1 MSFNLKVLIIQER
14 VSDGVV
20 PNVES
25 VFFYTLDGAN
35 IKVPPYYIV
44 IPESDVNRLPGI
56 TLFIYT
62 NYMYIENNIVL
73 LNNNQWVIL
82 KYSLTNFNSNS
93 SYLTILFSL
102 NAILHLHSLKNNYG
116 VASLYF
122 LSYSYFNRSDRTR

>member
-1 MSFNLKVLIIQER
+1 MSFNLKALFIQER
-14 VSDGVV
+14 VYNGVV
-20 PNVES
+20 LYVES
-25 VFFYTLDGAN
+25 MFFYTLDRNKHKTA
-35 IKVPPYYIV
+35 PYYIV
-44 IPESDVNRLPGI
+44 IPESDVTRLSGI

-62 NYMYIENNIVL
+62 NYMYIKNNIVL

-93 SYLTILFSL
+93 GYLTILFSL
-102 NAILHLHSLKNNYG
+102 NAILHLHSLKNNNG

>member
-1 MSFNLKVLIIQER
+1 MSFNLKVHLIQER
-14 VSDGVV
+14 IADGVV
-20 PNVES
+20 LYVES
-25 VFFYTLDGAN
+25 VFFYTLDGLN

-44 IPESDVNRLPGI
+44 IPESDVNRLPGL

-93 SYLTILFSL
+93 GYLTILFSL

>member
-1 MSFNLKVLIIQER
+1 MSFNLKALFIQER
-14 VSDGVV
+14 VSNGVV
-20 PNVES
+20 PYEES
-25 VFFYTLDGAN
+25 LFFYTLDRN
-35 IKVPPYYIV
+35 KHKVPPYYIV
-44 IPESDVNRLPGI
+44 IPESDVNRLSGL

-93 SYLTILFSL
+93 GYLTILFSL
-102 NAILHLHSLKNNYG
+102 NAILHLHSFKNNYG

>member
-1 MSFNLKVLIIQER
+1 MLFNLKVLLIQER
-14 VSDGVV
+14 VTDGVALY
-20 PNVES
+20 VES
-25 VFFYTLDGAN
+25 LFFYTLDGLNA
-35 IKVPPYYIV
+35 KVTPYYIV
-44 IPESDVNRLPGI
+44 IPESDVNRLSGL

-122 LSYSYFNRSDRTR
+122 LSNSYFNRSDRAR

>member
-1 MSFNLKVLIIQER
+1 MSFNLKALFIQER
-14 VSDGVV
+14 VTDGVIRYL
-20 PNVES
+20 ES
-25 VFFYTLDGAN
+25 MFFYTLDGIN
-35 IKVPPYYIV
+35 TKMPPYYIV
-44 IPESDVNRLPGI
+44 IPESDVNQLSGI

-93 SYLTILFSL
+93 GYLTILFSL
-102 NAILHLHSLKNNYG
+102 NAILHLHSFKNNNG

-122 LSYSYFNRSDRTR
+122 LSDSYFNRSDRAR

>member
-1 MSFNLKVLIIQER
+1 MSFNLKVHLIQER

-20 PNVES
+20 PYVES
-25 VFFYTLDGAN
+25 LFFYTLDRN
-35 IKVPPYYIV
+35 KHKTTPYYIV
-44 IPESDVNRLPGI
+44 IPESDVNRLPGL

-93 SYLTILFSL
+93 GYLTILFSL

-116 VASLYF
+116 VASFYF
-122 LSYSYFNRSDRTR
+122 LSDSYFNRSNRAR

>member
-1 MSFNLKVLIIQER
+1 MSFNLKVHLIQER
-14 VSDGVV
+14 IADGVV
-20 PNVES
+20 LYVES
-25 VFFYTLDGAN
+25 VFFYTLDGLN

-44 IPESDVNRLPGI
+44 IPESDVNRLPGL

-93 SYLTILFSL
+93 GYLTILFSL
-102 NAILHLHSLKNNYG
+102 NAVLHLHSLKNNYG

-122 LSYSYFNRSDRTR
+122 LSDSYFNRSDCAR